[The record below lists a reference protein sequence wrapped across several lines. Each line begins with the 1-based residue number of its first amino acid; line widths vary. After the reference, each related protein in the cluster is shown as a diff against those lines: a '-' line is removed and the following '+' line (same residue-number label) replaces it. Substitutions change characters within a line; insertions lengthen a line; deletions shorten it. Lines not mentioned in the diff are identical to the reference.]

1 VSLPVPLDRVV
12 VTGGTGFIGQH
23 LVRALRERGSEVRI
37 LRRRGAGA
45 TPKLRALETLG
56 AELVEAELTDT
67 TAVERCI
74 EGATALFH
82 LAGRLL
88 KPGVPD
94 EEYARVHVEATR
106 SVLDACARTA
116 GLRAIVHCSTTGV
129 LGPTGPQPACE
140 DAPQHPSNVY
150 ERTKAE
156 GERVALAYA
165 ENHGLPLSVARPAL
179 VYGPGDLHL
188 LGWFRAIRGGYYLV
202 VGKGDN
208 TLHPI
213 FVDDCILGLLRCAET
228 KAAGRAYNLVGERA
242 LPIREM
248 AGAIAGAMGRKLPGP
263 HLPVALA
270 STLAAALEA
279 IPGLPPAR
287 LPLSRSR
294 VAFMT
299 ESRAYCGCRARDELG
314 FVARVG
320 LEDGLRRSVD
330 WYRAEGLL

>member
-1 VSLPVPLDRVV
+1 VSVPAYLDRVV

-37 LRRRGAGA
+37 LIRPGAGGA
-45 TPKLRALETLG
+45 TPKLRAPEALG
-56 AELVEAELTDT
+56 GELVETELTDT
-67 TAVERCI
+67 TAVERAL
-74 EGATALFH
+74 EGATGLFH

-106 SVLDACARTA
+106 SVLDACARTTT
-116 GLRAIVHCSTTGV
+116 LRAIVHCSTTGV

-140 DAPQHPSNVY
+140 DAPQRPSNAY

-156 GERVALAYA
+156 GERVALAIA
-165 ENHGLPLSVARPAL
+165 ERRGLPLNVARPAL
-179 VYGPGDLHL
+179 VYGPGDVHL
-188 LGWFRAIRGGYYLV
+188 LGWFRAIRRGYYRV

-213 FVDDCILGLLRCAET
+213 FVDDCVLGLLRCAET

-242 LPIREM
+242 VPIREM
-248 AGAIAGAMGRKLPGP
+248 ACAIAAAMGRRLRGP

-270 STLAAALEA
+270 NTLAAALEA
-279 IPGLPPAR
+279 IPGLPP
-287 LPLSRSR
+287 
-294 VAFMT
+294 
-299 ESRAYCGCRARDELG
+299 RACP
-314 FVARVG
+314 
-320 LEDGLRRSVD
+320 
-330 WYRAEGLL
+330 

>member
-1 VSLPVPLDRVV
+1 VSVPANLDRVV

-23 LVRALRERGSEVRI
+23 VVRALRERGSQVRI
-37 LRRRGAGA
+37 LLRPGAGDA
-45 TPKLRALETLG
+45 TPKVAAPQALG

-67 TAVERCI
+67 TAVERAL
-74 EGATALFH
+74 EGATALIH

-88 KPGVPD
+88 KAGVPD

-106 SVLDACARTA
+106 SVLDACAHVAT
-116 GLRAIVHCSTTGV
+116 LRAIVHCSTTGV

-140 DAPQHPSNVY
+140 DAPQRPSNVY

-156 GERVALAYA
+156 GERVALAIA
-165 ENHGLPLSVARPAL
+165 ERHGLRLNVARPAL
-179 VYGPGDLHL
+179 VYGPGDVHL
-188 LGWFRAIRGGYYLV
+188 LGWFRAIRRGHYRV

-213 FVDDCILGLLRCAET
+213 YVDDCVQGLLRCAET
-228 KAAGRAYNLVGERA
+228 PTRRAYNLVGERA
-242 LPIREM
+242 MPIREM
-248 AGAIAGAMGRKLPGP
+248 ASAIAGAMGRRLPGP
-263 HLPVALA
+263 RLPVALA
-270 STLAAALEA
+270 NTVAAALEA

-287 LPLSRSR
+287 LPLTRSR

-320 LEDGLRRSVD
+320 IEDGLRRTVA